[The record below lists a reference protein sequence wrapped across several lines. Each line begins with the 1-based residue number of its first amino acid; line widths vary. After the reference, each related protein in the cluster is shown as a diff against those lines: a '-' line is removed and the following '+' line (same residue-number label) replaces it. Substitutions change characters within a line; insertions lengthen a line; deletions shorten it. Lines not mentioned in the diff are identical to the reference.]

1 MAVIPQGSSQ
11 AQGPG
16 ISAAVSLRFGL
27 IASGK
32 TFSKYGAGVRAEA
45 RGVGGTIDQ
54 EQPWTRGQASDSPSG
69 QRLAAHSVSA
79 APSAPAGSWP
89 SCLAGRIPHAGAV
102 SPRGLWSRSVPGP
115 LMASCPHLAAS
126 PGGPQG
132 QAGTLSPLRSAWN
145 SQDVPSPVSRSRQT
159 QAGPDLGGCG
169 VGLLLSGRQQRHA
182 ARRVCGSREGP
193 G

>member
-54 EQPWTRGQASDSPSG
+54 EQPWMRGQASDSPSG
-69 QRLAAHSVSA
+69 QRLAAQQREC
-79 APSAPAGSWP
+79 GSLGP
-89 SCLAGRIPHAGAV
+89 HGELAQLLGWKDP
-102 SPRGLWSRSVPGP
+102 PRGGRKPSRSVVQVCPGP
-115 LMASCPHLAAS
+115 SHGFLPSSGSLPRGSPRASGDTES
-126 PGGPQG
+126 PE
-132 QAGTLSPLRSAWN
+132 
-145 SQDVPSPVSRSRQT
+145 
-159 QAGPDLGGCG
+159 
-169 VGLLLSGRQQRHA
+169 VGLELTRH
-182 ARRVCGSREGP
+182 SLP
-193 G
+193 GLTVEADAGWP